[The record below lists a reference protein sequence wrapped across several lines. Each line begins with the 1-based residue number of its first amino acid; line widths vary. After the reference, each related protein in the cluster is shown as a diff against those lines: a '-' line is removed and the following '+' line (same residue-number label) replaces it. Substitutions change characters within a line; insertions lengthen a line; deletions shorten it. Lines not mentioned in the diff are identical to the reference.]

1 MSRRIELEGDALVI
15 RYGGLTAALT
25 LVRELRLPYA
35 SITSVGV
42 GAEDIPS
49 PLTLRRV
56 GLADPFT
63 GTRRGRFWTG
73 GTKWFL
79 DLHNPARAV
88 VIRVVR
94 GSDYDA
100 VAIETDLPAQ
110 LADAIRERADAIK
123 PRA

>member
-1 MSRRIELEGDALVI
+1 MSRRIELEGEALVI
-15 RYGGLTAALT
+15 RYAGLTAALT

-35 SITSVGV
+35 SITSVDV

-56 GLADPFT
+56 GLADPLT
-63 GTRRGRFWTG
+63 GIRRGRFWTAG
-73 GTKWFL
+73 KKWFL

-88 VIRVVR
+88 VIRVVE

-100 VAIETDLPAQ
+100 VAVETDLPVQ
-110 LADAIRERADAIK
+110 LASAIRERADAIT
-123 PRA
+123 PRP